1 MPQLLVP
8 RVGADPLAAALSVR
22 RAIRLRHRQVRRVS
36 RRAGDAAV
44 AARRGQDADEQA
56 LRRAPLV
63 AAPDKIILADT
74 LVPAAG
80 IRSACI
86 PAFSTSLAGSTHARA
101 HTQGLHVLLAFGFCE
116 RRNVG
121 VVVDG
126 ALVQALLGV
135 LVTHACLAL
144 FNELLALFTMWG
156 SFGTQRHQLIILI
169 IRLCAKLLFSSAL
182 GYFYAGLIADAPFA
196 EQHVELA
203 TWMDDVLLEH
213 TAFCAVAAAYA
224 GPAALSALGQALPCI
239 STWVRTWRPPFAA
252 LVDLFEPT
260 NALFVGKKAR
270 SRPIEIPPP
279 ARISATS

>member
-1 MPQLLVP
+1 M
-8 RVGADPLAAALSVR
+8 
-22 RAIRLRHRQVRRVS
+22 
-36 RRAGDAAV
+36 
-44 AARRGQDADEQA
+44 
-56 LRRAPLV
+56 
-63 AAPDKIILADT
+63 
-74 LVPAAG
+74 
-80 IRSACI
+80 
-86 PAFSTSLAGSTHARA
+86 
-101 HTQGLHVLLAFGFCE
+101 LLAFGFCE

-144 FNELLALFTMWG
+144 FNEILAAFTMWG
-156 SFGTQRHQLIILI
+156 SFGTQRRQLIILV

-182 GYFYAGLIADAPFA
+182 GYLYAGLIADAPFA

-203 TWMDDVLLEH
+203 TWMNDVLLEH

-224 GPAALSALGQALPCI
+224 GPAALSAVGQALPCI

-270 SRPIEIPPP
+270 ENSRE
-279 ARISATS
+279 SAAERMHAAPLPHPHLGRMKTSAILIL

>member
-1 MPQLLVP
+1 M
-8 RVGADPLAAALSVR
+8 
-22 RAIRLRHRQVRRVS
+22 
-36 RRAGDAAV
+36 
-44 AARRGQDADEQA
+44 
-56 LRRAPLV
+56 
-63 AAPDKIILADT
+63 
-74 LVPAAG
+74 
-80 IRSACI
+80 
-86 PAFSTSLAGSTHARA
+86 
-101 HTQGLHVLLAFGFCE
+101 LLAFGFCE

-156 SFGTQRHQLIILI
+156 SFGTQRRQLIILI

-279 ARISATS
+279 PASRPHHDVGYSLQVHTAGCARKLQYDFFWLSMLIVKFWFSYAFQVIIRPPLHRMINAPL